1 MRWLLIFF
9 TATTLVF
16 STVSVALTESDLP
29 AELQQRYTHLIA
41 ELRCVVCQNQSLAES
56 SVPLAKDLRATVHD
70 QLLAG
75 KSNRQIKDYLVDRYG
90 EFVLYRPRLS
100 LRTVFLWAVP
110 PILLIAGLFAIL
122 GARRR
127 AKPSALN
134 ATEQQRLA
142 ALLDSN
148 QPSSN
153 RTD

>member
-1 MRWLLIFF
+1 MRWLLAFSLF
-9 TATTLVF
+9 TSLLL
-16 STVSVALTESDLP
+16 STGSVALTESDLP

-90 EFVLYRPRLS
+90 EFVLYRPRFS
-100 LRTVFLWAVP
+100 LRTVFLWAIP
-110 PILLIAGLFAIL
+110 PILLLVGLFAIL

-127 AKPSALN
+127 AKPTALN
-134 ATEQQRLA
+134 DSEQQRLA

-148 QPSSN
+148 QPRSD

>member
-1 MRWLLIFF
+1 MRWF
-9 TATTLVF
+9 LVF
-16 STVSVALTESDLP
+16 PLLASLFLSSASLALTESDLP
-29 AELQQRYTHLIA
+29 ERLQARYTDLIA

-70 QLLAG
+70 QLLEG
-75 KSNRQIKDYLVDRYG
+75 KSDRQIKDYLVERYG

-110 PILLIAGLFAIL
+110 PLLLIVGLFAIL

-127 AKPSALN
+127 GKPSALN
-134 ATEQQRLA
+134 DSEQQRLA
-142 ALLDSN
+142 ALLNSN